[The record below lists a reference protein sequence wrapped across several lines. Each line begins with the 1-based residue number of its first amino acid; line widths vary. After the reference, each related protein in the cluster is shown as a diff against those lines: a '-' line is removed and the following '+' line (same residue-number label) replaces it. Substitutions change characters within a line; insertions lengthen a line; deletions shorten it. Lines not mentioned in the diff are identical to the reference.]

1 MLKVLY
7 EILISPL
14 GLPINPIWEY
24 LIILLVGEIAHELAF
39 WISPGGRF
47 GSLIYWIS
55 KFLIF
60 VAVWAILYG
69 IISVV
74 KFIISNWIWFI
85 IGVIILLLASIILI
99 IIFRKK
105 QN

>member
-7 EILISPL
+7 EILVSPL

-24 LIILLVGEIAHELAF
+24 LIILLVGEIAHEVAF
-39 WISPGGRF
+39 WISPGGKF

-60 VAVWAILYG
+60 VAAWAILYG
-69 IISVV
+69 IISAI

-85 IGVIILLLASIILI
+85 IGGIILLIASIILI

>member
-7 EILISPL
+7 EILVSPL

-47 GSLIYWIS
+47 GSLIYWVS
-55 KFLIF
+55 KFLVFI
-60 VAVWAILYG
+60 AAWAILYG
-69 IISVV
+69 IISAV
-74 KFIISNWIWFI
+74 KFVINNWIWFI
-85 IGVIILLLASIILI
+85 IVGIILLIVSIILI
-99 IIFRKK
+99 IIFKK
-105 QN
+105 RQN

>member
-1 MLKVLY
+1 MLKILY
-7 EILISPL
+7 EILVSPL

-24 LIILLVGEIAHELAF
+24 VIIFIVGEITHEVAF

-47 GSLIYWIS
+47 GSLIYWVS

-60 VAVWAILYG
+60 VAAWAILYG
-69 IISVV
+69 IILAI

-85 IGVIILLLASIILI
+85 IGGIILLLASIILI
-99 IIFRKK
+99 IIFRK
-105 QN
+105 N